1 MALVTVILVNDDTH
15 SATDPMIAMPRF
27 LPLVAAEPAPVR
39 PELRDPVAAGG
50 RGLELASG
58 AQ

>member
-1 MALVTVILVNDDTH
+1 MTLIQP
-15 SATDPMIAMPRF
+15 TDPMIAMPRF